1 MHGNRR
7 RSASSSPVFTL
18 SAADGWLSGW
28 LAGAWLLGWA
38 RVAGGGAWE
47 ERARSKEEVC
57 QQQKQIEERERP
69 VGGGSARRL
78 REGEREEEIRGG
90 KITVLPFPY
99 LYRFRDSPNL
109 NAARLIRKPIPKP
122 KSII

>member
-7 RSASSSPVFTL
+7 RSAGSSPVFTL

-69 VGGGSARRL
+69 VGGGGSARRL

-99 LYRFRDSPNL
+99 FYCLRDSPNL
-109 NAARLIRKPIPKP
+109 NTASLIRKPIPNP
-122 KSII
+122 RS